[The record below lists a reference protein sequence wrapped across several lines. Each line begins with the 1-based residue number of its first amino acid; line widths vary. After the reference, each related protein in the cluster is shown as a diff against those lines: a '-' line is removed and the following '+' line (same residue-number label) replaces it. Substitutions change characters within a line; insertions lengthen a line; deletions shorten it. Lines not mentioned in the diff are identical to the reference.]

1 MRVSDS
7 FLLDSN
13 IMIYVLDQ
21 RRPVVDLLHR
31 LDDLEAGERP
41 SISAISVYEV
51 LTGAAAEEQERSVA
65 LLAAFE
71 IIPVTEVIAA
81 RAASLAQ
88 WQREQGA
95 KTAIADTLIAAT
107 ALALDKTLVT
117 YDRQH
122 FTRLG
127 VTLYQDLPLLD

>member
-1 MRVSDS
+1 MG
-7 FLLDSN
+7 
-13 IMIYVLDQ
+13 
-21 RRPVVDLLHR
+21 
-31 LDDLEAGERP
+31 LEQSERP
-41 SISAISVYEV
+41 AVSAISVYEV
-51 LTGAAAEEQERSVA
+51 LTGAGDGEQARTVE
-65 LLAAFE
+65 LLAVFE
-71 IIPVTEVIAA
+71 IIPVTEAIAA

-95 KTAIADTLIAAT
+95 KPAIADTLIAAT